1 MLIAIGK
8 INIRFLV
15 YSLSYII
22 TQILLNSITFSF
34 KLKFVDLKIKNIP
47 LILIITH
54 SSLIFFIIIE
64 CRVRKLF
71 NKKETNENELKDG
84 KRKGKELKLI
94 YNKSKK
100 VNIKGQLNLILMIL
114 LELIYD
120 TSLLAYQ
127 KKEEEQSELVIAEI
141 YKFMDILFL
150 LIFFR
155 VFHKILFYKHQ
166 YISLII
172 IILTGLARFFRVF
185 EYFFHEEGKEFGI
198 ITLGFIILLP
208 LIDSVKIL
216 LPLIDSVKIYII
228 QKYMKYNYYSP
239 YFILFLIGVTY
250 LIVSLIILIIFKNI
264 NCSTEICKS
273 LSEINIESNKVV
285 NYILIILY
293 SLFYGLEHFIK
304 FYTMYTF
311 SAFHYILIST
321 FGEIIQFGY
330 KMILNFDTTDLIVN
344 LVTYSVEIFA
354 VLVFIETIELNFC
367 GLNMNLKKNII
378 FRADN
383 ELYLINKSRTENED
397 NISESNDSERLNE
410 VDTNIENNSVVF

>member
-100 VNIKGQLNLILMIL
+100 VNIKEPLNLILMIL

-208 LIDSVKIL
+208 LIDSVKI
-216 LPLIDSVKIYII
+216 YII

-304 FYTMYTF
+304 FYTMYAF

>member
-100 VNIKGQLNLILMIL
+100 VNIKEPLNLILMIL

-172 IILTGLARFFRVF
+172 IILTGL
-185 EYFFHEEGKEFGI
+185 
-198 ITLGFIILLP
+198 
-208 LIDSVKIL
+208 IL

>member
-47 LILIITH
+47 LLLITTH

-100 VNIKGQLNLILMIL
+100 VNIKEPLNLILMIL

-208 LIDSVKIL
+208 LIDSVKI
-216 LPLIDSVKIYII
+216 YII
-228 QKYMKYNYYSP
+228 QKYMKYKYYSP

-304 FYTMYTF
+304 FYTMYAF

>member
-71 NKKETNENELKDG
+71 NKKETNENELKDS

-100 VNIKGQLNLILMIL
+100 VNIKEPLNLILMIL

-208 LIDSVKIL
+208 LIDSVKI
-216 LPLIDSVKIYII
+216 YII

-273 LSEINIESNKVV
+273 LSEINIASNKVV

-304 FYTMYTF
+304 FYTMYAF

>member
-71 NKKETNENELKDG
+71 NKKETNENELKDS

-100 VNIKGQLNLILMIL
+100 VNIKEPLNLILMIL

-185 EYFFHEEGKEFGI
+185 ENFFHERGKKIGFL
-198 ITLGFIILLP
+198 TLGFI
-208 LIDSVKIL
+208 IL

-250 LIVSLIILIIFKNI
+250 LIISLIILIIFKNI

-304 FYTMYTF
+304 FYTMYAF

>member
-100 VNIKGQLNLILMIL
+100 VNIKEPLNLILMIL

-166 YISLII
+166 Y
-172 IILTGLARFFRVF
+172 
-185 EYFFHEEGKEFGI
+185 
-198 ITLGFIILLP
+198 
-208 LIDSVKIL
+208 IL

>member
-71 NKKETNENELKDG
+71 NKKETNENELKDS

-100 VNIKGQLNLILMIL
+100 GNIKEPLNLILMIL

-198 ITLGFIILLP
+198 ITLGFI
-208 LIDSVKIL
+208 IL

>member
-71 NKKETNENELKDG
+71 NKKETNENELKDS

-100 VNIKGQLNLILMIL
+100 VNIKEPLNLILMIL

-208 LIDSVKIL
+208 LIDSVKI
-216 LPLIDSVKIYII
+216 YII

-273 LSEINIESNKVV
+273 LSEINIASNKVV

>member
-100 VNIKGQLNLILMIL
+100 VNIKEPLNLILMIL

-208 LIDSVKIL
+208 LIDSVKI
-216 LPLIDSVKIYII
+216 YII

-273 LSEINIESNKVV
+273 LSEINIASNKVV

-304 FYTMYTF
+304 FYTMYAF
-311 SAFHYILIST
+311 SAFHYILLST

>member
-71 NKKETNENELKDG
+71 NKKETNENELKDS

-100 VNIKGQLNLILMIL
+100 VNIKEPLNLILMIL

-208 LIDSVKIL
+208 LIDSVKI
-216 LPLIDSVKIYII
+216 YII

-250 LIVSLIILIIFKNI
+250 LIISLIILIIFKNI

-273 LSEINIESNKVV
+273 LSEINIASNKVV

-304 FYTMYTF
+304 FYTMYAF

>member
-100 VNIKGQLNLILMIL
+100 VNIKEPLNLILMIL

-208 LIDSVKIL
+208 LIDSL
-216 LPLIDSVKIYII
+216 KIYII

-304 FYTMYTF
+304 FYTMYAF

>member
-71 NKKETNENELKDG
+71 NKKETNENELKDS

-100 VNIKGQLNLILMIL
+100 VNIKEPLNLILMIL

-198 ITLGFIILLP
+198 ITLGFI
-208 LIDSVKIL
+208 IL

-330 KMILNFDTTDLIVN
+330 KMILNFDTTNLIVN

>member
-172 IILTGLARFFRVF
+172 IILTGLSRFFRVF

-198 ITLGFIILLP
+198 ITLGFI
-208 LIDSVKIL
+208 IL

-273 LSEINIESNKVV
+273 LSEINIASNKVV

>member
-100 VNIKGQLNLILMIL
+100 VNIKEPLNLILMIL

-208 LIDSVKIL
+208 LIDSVKI
-216 LPLIDSVKIYII
+216 YII

-239 YFILFLIGVTY
+239 YFILFLIG
-250 LIVSLIILIIFKNI
+250 ILIIFKNI

>member
-100 VNIKGQLNLILMIL
+100 VNIKEPLNLILMIL

-198 ITLGFIILLP
+198 ITLGFI
-208 LIDSVKIL
+208 IL

>member
-100 VNIKGQLNLILMIL
+100 VNLKEPLNLILMIL

-208 LIDSVKIL
+208 LIDSVKI
-216 LPLIDSVKIYII
+216 YII

-273 LSEINIESNKVV
+273 LSEINIASNKVV

>member
-100 VNIKGQLNLILMIL
+100 VNIKEPLNLILMIL

-208 LIDSVKIL
+208 LIDSL
-216 LPLIDSVKIYII
+216 KIYII

-304 FYTMYTF
+304 FYTMYAF

-383 ELYLINKSRTENED
+383 ELYLINKSKNCNRDDDSETIDSQHLYDIDSN
-397 NISESNDSERLNE
+397 SESNNVL
-410 VDTNIENNSVVF
+410 

>member
-208 LIDSVKIL
+208 LIDSVKI
-216 LPLIDSVKIYII
+216 YII

>member
-1 MLIAIGK
+1 
-8 INIRFLV
+8 
-15 YSLSYII
+15 
-22 TQILLNSITFSF
+22 
-34 KLKFVDLKIKNIP
+34 
-47 LILIITH
+47 
-54 SSLIFFIIIE
+54 
-64 CRVRKLF
+64 
-71 NKKETNENELKDG
+71 
-84 KRKGKELKLI
+84 
-94 YNKSKK
+94 
-100 VNIKGQLNLILMIL
+100 MIL

-166 YISLII
+166 YISLTI
-172 IILTGLARFFRVF
+172 IILTGLSRFFRVF

-198 ITLGFIILLP
+198 ITLGFI
-208 LIDSVKIL
+208 IL

-250 LIVSLIILIIFKNI
+250 LIISLIILIIFKNI

-273 LSEINIESNKVV
+273 LILYIYIYFNKLSEINIESNKVV

-321 FGEIIQFGY
+321 FGEIIKF
-330 KMILNFDTTDLIVN
+330 
-344 LVTYSVEIFA
+344 
-354 VLVFIETIELNFC
+354 
-367 GLNMNLKKNII
+367 
-378 FRADN
+378 
-383 ELYLINKSRTENED
+383 
-397 NISESNDSERLNE
+397 
-410 VDTNIENNSVVF
+410 

>member
-208 LIDSVKIL
+208 LIDSVKI
-216 LPLIDSVKIYII
+216 YII

-273 LSEINIESNKVV
+273 LSEINIASNKVV

>member
-71 NKKETNENELKDG
+71 NKKETNENELKDS

-198 ITLGFIILLP
+198 ITLGFI
-208 LIDSVKIL
+208 IL

>member
-71 NKKETNENELKDG
+71 NKKETNENELKDS

-100 VNIKGQLNLILMIL
+100 VNIKEPLNLILMIL

-208 LIDSVKIL
+208 LIDSVKI
-216 LPLIDSVKIYII
+216 YII

-250 LIVSLIILIIFKNI
+250 LIISLIILIIFKNI

-273 LSEINIESNKVV
+273 LSEINIASNKVV

>member
-100 VNIKGQLNLILMIL
+100 VNIKEPLNLILMIL

-185 EYFFHEEGKEFGI
+185 EYFFREEGKEFGI
-198 ITLGFIILLP
+198 ITLGFI
-208 LIDSVKIL
+208 IL

-304 FYTMYTF
+304 FYTMYAF

>member
-1 MLIAIGK
+1 MENNNYI
-8 INIRFLV
+8 
-15 YSLSYII
+15 SYI
-22 TQILLNSITFSF
+22 
-34 KLKFVDLKIKNIP
+34 
-47 LILIITH
+47 
-54 SSLIFFIIIE
+54 
-64 CRVRKLF
+64 
-71 NKKETNENELKDG
+71 
-84 KRKGKELKLI
+84 
-94 YNKSKK
+94 
-100 VNIKGQLNLILMIL
+100 
-114 LELIYD
+114 
-120 TSLLAYQ
+120 
-127 KKEEEQSELVIAEI
+127 
-141 YKFMDILFL
+141 
-150 LIFFR
+150 
-155 VFHKILFYKHQ
+155 
-166 YISLII
+166 
-172 IILTGLARFFRVF
+172 F

-198 ITLGFIILLP
+198 ITLGFI
-208 LIDSVKIL
+208 IL

-378 FRADN
+378 LKAF
-383 ELYLINKSRTENED
+383 L
-397 NISESNDSERLNE
+397 
-410 VDTNIENNSVVF
+410 

>member
-1 MLIAIGK
+1 MFIEIGK
-8 INIRFLV
+8 VDFKFLI

-22 TQILLNSITFSF
+22 TVILINVFSFSF
-34 KLKFVDLKIKNIP
+34 KSVGLQIKNIP
-47 LILIITH
+47 LLLIITH
-54 SSLIFFIIIE
+54 SSLIFLIIYK
-64 CRVRKLF
+64 CFLRKIIK
-71 NKKETNENELKDG
+71 KKEINIERNTLKDG
-84 KRKGKELKLI
+84 KKKGKELELI
-94 YNKSKK
+94 FNESGKINVK
-100 VNIKGQLNLILMIL
+100 NPLILISMIL
-114 LELIYD
+114 LEFIYD
-120 TSLLAYQ
+120 TCLLIYQ
-127 KKEEEQSELVIAEI
+127 KIEEEQSELVLGEI

-185 EYFFHEEGKEFGI
+185 ENFFHEEGKEFGI
-198 ITLGFIILLP
+198 ITLGFI
-208 LIDSVKIL
+208 IL

-250 LIVSLIILIIFKNI
+250 LIISLIILIIFKNI

-273 LSEINIESNKVV
+273 LSEINIASNKVV

-321 FGEIIQFGY
+321 FGEIIKFGY
-330 KMILNFDTTDLIVN
+330 KMILHFNTIDLIVN
-344 LVTYSVEIFA
+344 IVTYFLEIIA

-378 FRADN
+378 FRADY
-383 ELYLINKSRTENED
+383 ELDLINKSKNSNGDDDSETIDSQPLYDIDSN
-397 NISESNDSERLNE
+397 SESNNVL
-410 VDTNIENNSVVF
+410 

>member
-71 NKKETNENELKDG
+71 NKKETNENELKDS

-100 VNIKGQLNLILMIL
+100 VNIKEPLNLILMIL

-172 IILTGLARFFRVF
+172 IILTGLSRFFRVF

-198 ITLGFIILLP
+198 ITLGFI
-208 LIDSVKIL
+208 IL

-273 LSEINIESNKVV
+273 LSEINIASNKVV

>member
-100 VNIKGQLNLILMIL
+100 VNIKEPLNLILMIL

-208 LIDSVKIL
+208 LIDSVKI
-216 LPLIDSVKIYII
+216 YII

-250 LIVSLIILIIFKNI
+250 LIISLIILIIFKNI